1 MSKVLTLAVADKLA
15 TSAIQ
20 KCISKKF
27 APITV
32 VVLDAAGH
40 TVVSKRMDGCSPVGY
55 TQFAHA
61 KANTALITKGTNLT
75 VILLSDALV
84 LCESHPLPVLHLF
97 PNQSPFTNTSLSPG
111 TSRAFRDKY
120 TLEGL
125 PAKYCQMMAMVNI
138 TDGKMAPF
146 PGGMTQTHSTVP
158 YSTLISTLIVVL
170 PLWSTSPTGKWHPF
184 LEV

>member
-1 MSKVLTLAVADKLA
+1 MSKVLTLKVADKLA

-61 KANTALITKGTNLT
+61 KANTALITKGSFLTVFLHPILSSLRIPPSSCPIICFLTNLPSP
-75 VILLSDALV
+75 I
-84 LCESHPLPVLHLF
+84 HPFYQEQVE
-97 PNQSPFTNTSLSPG
+97 PFVTNIPQKV
-111 TSRAFRDKY
+111 SR
-120 TLEGL
+120 
-125 PAKYCQMMAMVNI
+125 P
-138 TDGKMAPF
+138 
-146 PGGMTQTHSTVP
+146 STV
-158 YSTLISTLIVVL
+158 
-170 PLWSTSPTGKWHPF
+170 K
-184 LEV
+184 